1 MAGMARFAQIAAELK
16 IADPAEINA
25 LRERLSLLARQIS
38 SFIQEN
44 RSGALVLPPTS
55 HTPPPVTLKSV
66 AECESVP
73 FRRTYSP
80 IPCPTL

>member
-38 SFIQEN
+38 SFIQES
-44 RSGALVLPPTS
+44 RSGA
-55 HTPPPVTLKSV
+55 
-66 AECESVP
+66 
-73 FRRTYSP
+73 
-80 IPCPTL
+80 